1 MSRPRLFQ
9 AALVAVFGLV
19 AAAHAQDKAGAVDS
33 VFGVA
38 RAALPQTE
46 RALAAGDNVFLGETV
61 VTAAQSRMSLQLGTV
76 TRIKLGENVRLRI
89 DRYLVGTGGTLTLG
103 QGAMLFDRPAG
114 SPPEALRIRGDFG
127 VIAVRGTRFFVG
139 PSQGKLAVFVDHGKV
154 TVTSGGATVALGP
167 GEGTEIPR
175 RGAKPEPVRAWGF
188 GRIVDALSQ
197 VQ

>member
-1 MSRPRLFQ
+1 MSRHRLFK
-9 AALVAVFGLV
+9 AALVAAFGIV
-19 AAAHAQDKAGAVDS
+19 SAAHAQDKAGAVDS
-33 VFGVA
+33 VFGIA

-46 RALAAGDNVFLGETV
+46 RSLAAGDNVFLGETV
-61 VTAAQSRMSLQLGTV
+61 VTAAQSRMSLQLGAV

-154 TVTSGGATVALGP
+154 TVTSGGATVALGA
-167 GEGTEIPR
+167 GEGTEIAR
-175 RGAKPEPVRAWGF
+175 RGAKPEPVRIWSVS
-188 GRIVDALSQ
+188 RINDALGL
-197 VQ
+197 VR